1 MNIIRLEETM
11 KNYKI
16 RVNIEMVE
24 CEEAETEAPI
34 IGSNGQV
41 EFVMSGADEG
51 NIDRCEQAL
60 LQTVHPAV
68 REALGR
74 HLSAFSKKTR

>member
-1 MNIIRLEETM
+1 M

-16 RVNIEMVE
+16 TVNIEMVE
-24 CEEAETEAPI
+24 CDETETQTPI

-41 EFVMSGADEG
+41 ELVMSGTDEG

-60 LQTVHPAV
+60 LHTVHPAV

-74 HLSAFSKKTR
+74 HLSAFSKKKP